1 MKKTLLVIT
10 LLLIFSGSSAFSQS
24 IGFSYF
30 FPKNGYF
37 GNPIAPIKFNLPLSF
52 GDYIRITPGIG
63 MNNIG
68 GMAVEGLGENYQS
81 DKPLIGP
88 FQSLQLSLTPSIVIP
103 IKNNKQK
110 IVEIELMG
118 GYFGFTTFSSK
129 LMKGNFDEMILNTHG
144 YEMIR
149 SDVSIDPSF
158 LGHGWVFGLQVDF
171 RLSGNIWGFV
181 AGRYYLGKQP
191 VDISG
196 TYQYLN
202 EGVTGNETLNFS
214 DTYMDYQGFEIT
226 IGGGLK
232 KKKK

>member
-1 MKKTLLVIT
+1 MKKAVF
-10 LLLIFSGSSAFSQS
+10 LIVFVSLFLNANSQS

-37 GNPIAPIKFNLPLSF
+37 GNPIAPIKLNLPISF
-52 GDYIRITPGIG
+52 GNYLRITPGIG

-68 GMAVEGLGENYQS
+68 GMSVSGLSEGYQT
-81 DKPLIGP
+81 DQPLIGP

-103 IKNNKQK
+103 IKKNKQK

-129 LMKGNFDEMILNTHG
+129 LMKGHFDDMIIATHD
-144 YEMIR
+144 YDMVR
-149 SDVSIDPSF
+149 TDVSLDPAF

-171 RLSGNIWGFV
+171 RISKNIWGFV
-181 AGRYYLGKQP
+181 AGRYYLGEQP
-191 VDISG
+191 VNISG
-196 TYQYLN
+196 TYQYYRDGAL
-202 EGVTGNETLNFS
+202 GNGTIAFDNAF
-214 DTYMDYQGFEIT
+214 MDYQGFEIT

-232 KKKK
+232 KDK